1 MKNVWTDSGVA
12 KVILLTQPYAIDG
25 HMTEE
30 EQMNVYRKI
39 VSHYGEDNVV
49 IKPHPRD
56 KCDYKVFFFRMWKC
70 STKWFPCN
78 CWYFRC
84 GV

>member
-1 MKNVWTDSGVA
+1 MYGQIQELQSHLVDA
-12 KVILLTQPYAIDG
+12 ALCRRRA
-25 HMTEE
+25 HTEE

-56 KCDYKVFFFRMWKC
+56 KCDYKSFFSACGSVRQ
-70 STKWFPCN
+70 SGSHATVGT
-78 CWYFRC
+78 FRC